1 MRSVG
6 VPERAIARRDDSE
19 ADAAQRGWA
28 PRSAAALEAALRGA
42 RDYTLGLYAHLS
54 ESQQHFPQIAIV
66 NPPRWELGH
75 IGWFQEFWC
84 RRYRPDDPAGV
95 RTPSRIANAD
105 ALWNSSTVPHAT
117 RWSLPLPA
125 WPALHAYLDAT
136 LADTLETLAASRDG
150 ERYYFE
156 LALYH
161 EDMHAEA
168 LLMTLQSLALP
179 PPTAFAEPRSLVSA
193 AASSDASGDVAVPG
207 GELALGTARGDRQ
220 TSLRLRQRE
229 MGACRPRR
237 AVRDR
242 AVLRDQQRN
251 SRRSSPTAATAGPSC
266 GRTPDARGSPRP
278 DAHRPRIGCA
288 MEARGKRAGSIAG
301 VRSMRT
307 RRSSTS
313 RHSRRTRTAAGPA
326 GVCRPKPSGNARRG
340 SGCPRKATI
349 GHGRPP
355 RATPTSTPSP
365 ARPSRSTHSP
375 MQHPIVLR
383 RCWVMSG
390 NGRRRRSV
398 RIRASPPIPTPT
410 IRRRGSAIITCC
422 AAVRGRRARASSIT
436 ASATSIGPSATT
448 PSWAFARAHEQR
460 GDPRDARDI
469 ARRCDIPPQFR
480 GEM

>member
-19 ADAAQRGWA
+19 ADAAQRGWP

-136 LADTLETLAASRDG
+136 LADTLEILAASRDG

-179 PPTAFAEPRSLVSA
+179 PPTAFVEPRSRVSA

-207 GELALGTARGDRQ
+207 GELALGTARGTDK
-220 TSLRLRQRE
+220 
-229 MGACRPRR
+229 RR
-237 AVRDR
+237 FVFDNEKWAHAVRVAPFAIARCCVTNREFATFVADGGYRRPELWSDAGR
-242 AVLRDQQRN
+242 AWL
-251 SRRSSPTAATAGPSC
+251 A
-266 GRTPDARGSPRP
+266 
-278 DAHRPRIGCA
+278 
-288 MEARGKRAGSIAG
+288 
-301 VRSMRT
+301 
-307 RRSSTS
+307 
-313 RHSRRTRTAAGPA
+313 AAG
-326 GVCRPKPSGNARRG
+326 
-340 SGCPRKATI
+340 
-349 GHGRPP
+349 
-355 RATPTSTPSP
+355 
-365 ARPSRSTHSP
+365 
-375 MQHPIVLR
+375 
-383 RCWVMSG
+383 
-390 NGRRRRSV
+390 
-398 RIRASPPIPTPT
+398 RASPAYWLRDGGAWQARRFDRWRPLDANAPVQHVSAFEADAYCRWAGRRLPTE
-410 IRRRGSAIITCC
+410 AEWEC
-422 AAVRGRRARASSIT
+422 AARFGLPAQGDDR
-436 ASATSIGPSATT
+436 PWTT
-448 PSWAFARAHEQR
+448 PEGNANLDAVAGAPVAVNAFADATPHRLAQMLGNVWEWTATPFGPYPGFAADPYADYSAPWFGDHHVLRGGSWATRSRLVHHRFRNFYRPERH
-460 GDPRDARDI
+460 DPFVG
-469 ARRCDIPPQFR
+469 FR
-480 GEM
+480 TCA